1 MALNSSERSTIY
13 RSYHIPDISI
23 KTQFFIMKSYLSI
36 FLFIF
41 AITACETAPV
51 ETGPAE
57 YPNADLL
64 IDAEE
69 LNALAM
75 DEGVI
80 VIDAREEPGDTLIPG
95 SVFFAARSELVDD
108 DHPIEQYLIGPDA
121 FEEKM
126 RNLGLSGNSRAYIYD
141 DGDHLSSARLFYA
154 LEYYGFDNA
163 ALVNGGIEGWLD
175 ASLPIGN
182 QHTELEVGDF
192 EVTTNESV
200 MCDFETVVAASQNE
214 NQIIF
219 DARTP
224 EEYSGETVRAER
236 GGHIPNAINFEWNK
250 VLQSEGT
257 PYYLPA
263 DSIQAMLNN
272 FGITPDKEV
281 ITHCQSNVRGSHA
294 YFTLRL
300 MGYDSVRA
308 YEGSWFEYG
317 NREDAIVEN

>member
-1 MALNSSERSTIY
+1 
-13 RSYHIPDISI
+13 
-23 KTQFFIMKSYLSI
+23 MKYYISI

-41 AITACETAPV
+41 AIAACETAPV
-51 ETGPAE
+51 ETEPAD
-57 YPNADLL
+57 YANADLL

-69 LNALAM
+69 LNTIIPG
-75 DEGVI
+75 EGVI
-80 VIDAREEPGDTLIPG
+80 VIDAREEPGDTLVPG
-95 SVFFAARSELVDD
+95 SVHFAARSELVDS

-121 FEEKM
+121 FESKM
-126 RNLGLSGNSRAYIYD
+126 QSIGLSNNSRVFIYD
-141 DGDHLSSARLFYA
+141 SGDHLSSARLFYA
-154 LEYYGFDNA
+154 LEYYGFGNA
-163 ALVNGGIEGWLD
+163 AVVNGGIQGWLD
-175 ASLPIGN
+175 ASLPIES
-182 QHTELEVGDF
+182 QHITLNEGDF
-192 EVTTNESV
+192 EVTVNETL

-214 NQIIF
+214 NQVIF

-236 GGHIPNAINFEWNK
+236 GGHIPNAVNFEWNK
-250 VLQSEGT
+250 ALQSEGI

-263 DSIQAMLNN
+263 DSIQAMLNE
-272 FGITPDKEV
+272 FGITPDKEI

-317 NREDAIVEN
+317 NREDAVVEN